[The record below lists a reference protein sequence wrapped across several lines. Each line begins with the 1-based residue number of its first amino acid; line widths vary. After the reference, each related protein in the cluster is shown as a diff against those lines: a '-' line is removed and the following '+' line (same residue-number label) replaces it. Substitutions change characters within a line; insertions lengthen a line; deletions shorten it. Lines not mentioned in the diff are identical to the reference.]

1 VARNLQLGYKMAEN
15 KDTVL
20 GPIKRKIKNQKIKE
34 SSKGSVKLV
43 APTADAARAAAN
55 AKAANAAGNAKSG
68 AAARVGAQ
76 KVDVTSKPK
85 TTVNIRSNPGI
96 SGKGGAMVGAL
107 YRPMSGGGATNQ
119 YNK

>member
-1 VARNLQLGYKMAEN
+1 MAEN

-43 APTADAARAAAN
+43 APTADAARAQAN
-55 AKAANAAGNAKSG
+55 ARAANAAGNAKSG

-85 TTVNIRSNPGI
+85 TTVKIRTNPGI
-96 SGKGGAMVGAL
+96 SGKGGSMVGGL
-107 YRPMSGGGATNQ
+107 YKPMGGGGLPQ

>member
-1 VARNLQLGYKMAEN
+1 MAEN

-20 GPIKRKIKNQKIKE
+20 GPIKRKIKNKKIKE

-55 AKAANAAGNAKSG
+55 AKAANTAGNAASG

-85 TTVNIRSNPGI
+85 TTVKIRTSPGI
-96 SGKGGAMVGAL
+96 SGKGGTMVGGI
-107 YRPMSGGGATNQ
+107 YKPMGGGGLPQ

>member
-1 VARNLQLGYKMAEN
+1 MAEN

-20 GPIKRKIKNQKIKE
+20 GPIKRKIKNKALKE

-55 AKAANAAGNAKSG
+55 RTSTAMSAAQKSG
-68 AAARVGAQ
+68 AFAKGTAS

-85 TTVNIRSNPGI
+85 TTVRIRTNPGI
-96 SGKGGAMVGAL
+96 AGKGGTMVGAL

>member
-1 VARNLQLGYKMAEN
+1 MAEN

-20 GPIKRKIKNQKIKE
+20 GPIKRKIKNKKIKE

-43 APTADAARAAAN
+43 APTADAARATAN
-55 AKAANAAGNAKSG
+55 AKAANIAGNAASG

-85 TTVNIRSNPGI
+85 TTVKIRTSPGI
-96 SGKGGAMVGAL
+96 SGKGGTMVGGM
-107 YRPMSGGGATNQ
+107 YKPMGGAGLPQ